1 MRHVLS
7 ILVRNQSGVLVRV
20 ASMFSRREFN
30 IDSLSVGVTETA
42 EFSRITVVVHGDEEL
57 IDQMM
62 KQLEKLPDVVEVQ
75 ALLSAASV
83 FRGMTLIKVRAD
95 DTTRLDVLKMAEI
108 FRARVVDVQPTTLI
122 FEITGDD
129 AKVTAFLQ
137 LLSPYGI
144 LETIR
149 TGLIALERGEHTIYQ
164 DCEEREY
171 YGKNLL

>member
-75 ALLSAASV
+75 ALLSAAPIPDPEIERKRQRIILS
-83 FRGMTLIKVRAD
+83 G
-95 DTTRLDVLKMAEI
+95 DVPSPAE
-108 FRARVVDVQPTTLI
+108 
-122 FEITGDD
+122 EHTGCYFYDRCPKRKEHCKD
-129 AKVTAFLQ
+129 AV
-137 LLSPYGI
+137 PP
-144 LETIR
+144 LE
-149 TGLIALERGEHTIYQ
+149 ERGEGHRVA
-164 DCEEREY
+164 CFEV
-171 YGKNLL
+171 